1 MKTLIQEE
9 SGLTLVEVVVSM
21 LLLSISI
28 VTALTL
34 LATGVTVNDVNR
46 DRAFALNLAEAR
58 MEYWKQIPLTNLST
72 LEQPGGT
79 TVYQNAYKPFD
90 VLVTASPIKV
100 SEAAGDDT
108 VSELV
113 KLEVVVSWKQ
123 NYKKTG
129 GTQTGQNQAD
139 PAYREIRLATIRHL

>member
-46 DRAFALNLAEAR
+46 DRAFALNLAEER
-58 MEYWKQIPLTNLST
+58 MEYWKHSSISANSAD
-72 LEQPGGT
+72 LEVPGTHIYKNG
-79 TVYQNAYKPFD
+79 NKPFE
-90 VLVTASPIKV
+90 VSVTASPASDV
-100 SEAAGDDT
+100 MLT
-108 VSELV
+108 
-113 KLEVVVSWKQ
+113 KLEVVVSWKAG
-123 NYKKTG
+123 YGKTG

-139 PAYREIRLATIRHL
+139 PANREIRLATIRHL